1 MADWDTETGL
11 VEKFDGTV
19 IDAWFE
25 EGEYGVTLK
34 LAIETPQADSEL
46 EQWYGCGSKGVQFVS
61 DQQVDVSMA
70 KNGRFNEQSGVG
82 QLIKYVKAS
91 GLIDQIAGKGGPD
104 EAASW
109 KGLKAR
115 FEVVEVGTKQD
126 GTPRKVTVPT
136 GPFGGEAVAD
146 TGTDTEV
153 TDIPAWLVAICE
165 DADTYDAFMEAA
177 LSHESIDRATR
188 KLVMDPTLW
197 DFS

>member
-1 MADWDTETGL
+1 MADWETETGL
-11 VEKFDGTV
+11 IQKFDGTV

-34 LAIETPQADSEL
+34 LAIDSPQAEQEI

-82 QLIKYVKAS
+82 QLIKHLKSS
-91 GLIDQIAGKGGPD
+91 GMIGQIAEKGGPD

-115 FEVVEVGTKQD
+115 FENTEVGKKENGD
-126 GTPRKVTVPT
+126 PRMVTVPV
-136 GPFGGEAVAD
+136 GPFGGEAEAKAD
-146 TGTDTEV
+146 APAPAAE
-153 TDIPAWLVAICE
+153 IPAWLVAHCV
-165 DADTYDAFMEAA
+165 AAATYDDFVEAA
-177 LSHESIDRATR
+177 LADEQVDRATR
-188 KLVMDPTLW
+188 KLVMDKSLW
-197 DFS
+197 EF